1 MYVWGKMVSAVAV
14 SCQHVAGERKL
25 IRCTSVEPSSEPVS
39 EREREMRKCQRK
51 REREKRNDAE
61 NGESKYERERK
72 KACEI
77 VLERGR
83 E

>member
-1 MYVWGKMVSAVAV
+1 
-14 SCQHVAGERKL
+14 
-25 IRCTSVEPSSEPVS
+25 
-39 EREREMRKCQRK
+39 MRKCQRK